1 MFSQTKETQYKHVNM
16 SVNSSWLMKLF
27 LWTLMLKITFWP
39 LPLLF
44 WIFTVLSPF
53 LPWSLLHSPLD
64 GTKEQV
70 HLFHLMNMYC
80 ADITVVL
87 ISWTSREQRKKI
99 YICILFY
106 FILLKRQPTVLICV
120 YMFGLMTF
128 LLHHDTDKPQL
139 NGSQSPDP
147 ITVTEGEPLQL
158 DCSAVGNPEP
168 SYIWSSPS
176 SNSCSSVESVF
187 MIVSVT
193 PADEGQYTCIV
204 RNDVGTTSV
213 EFNVTVT
220 GEFRLLTVLFVF
232 IHFNLWFYSF

>member
-1 MFSQTKETQYKHVNM
+1 M
-16 SVNSSWLMKLF
+16 
-27 LWTLMLKITFWP
+27 
-39 LPLLF
+39 
-44 WIFTVLSPF
+44 
-53 LPWSLLHSPLD
+53 
-64 GTKEQV
+64 
-70 HLFHLMNMYC
+70 
-80 ADITVVL
+80 
-87 ISWTSREQRKKI
+87 

-106 FILLKRQPTVLICV
+106 FILLKRQPAVLICV

-128 LLHHDTDKPQL
+128 LLHHDSDKPQL

-176 SNSCSSVESVF
+176 SNSSSSVESVF
-187 MIVSVT
+187 MIGSVT
-193 PADEGQYTCIV
+193 PADEGQYTCTV
-204 RNDVGTTSV
+204 YNYVGTTSV

-232 IHFNLWFYSF
+232 IHFNL

>member
-70 HLFHLMNMYC
+70 HLFHLMNMC
-80 ADITVVL
+80 CNSCINLMDFSITK
-87 ISWTSREQRKKI
+87 RKM

-106 FILLKRQPTVLICV
+106 FILLKRQPAVLICV

-128 LLHHDTDKPQL
+128 LLHHDSDKPQL

-168 SYIWSSPS
+168 SYNWISPS
-176 SNSCSSVESVF
+176 SNSSSSVESVF

-204 RNDVGTTSV
+204 RNYVGTTSV

>member
-70 HLFHLMNMYC
+70 HLFHLMNMC
-80 ADITVVL
+80 CNSCINLMDFSITK
-87 ISWTSREQRKKI
+87 RKM

-106 FILLKRQPTVLICV
+106 FILLKRQPAVLICV

-128 LLHHDTDKPQL
+128 LLHHDSDKPQL

-176 SNSCSSVESVF
+176 SNSSSSVESVF
-187 MIVSVT
+187 MIGSVT

-213 EFNVTVT
+213 EFNVTVK

>member
-70 HLFHLMNMYC
+70 HLFHLMNMC
-80 ADITVVL
+80 CNSCINLMDFSVTK
-87 ISWTSREQRKKI
+87 RKM

-128 LLHHDTDKPQL
+128 LLHHDSDKPQL
-139 NGSQSPDP
+139 NGLQSPDP

-168 SYIWSSPS
+168 SYNWISPS
-176 SNSCSSVESVF
+176 SNSSSSVESVF
-187 MIVSVT
+187 MIGSVT

-232 IHFNLWFYSF
+232 IHFNVWFYSF

>member
-44 WIFTVLSPF
+44 WIFTVRSPF

-70 HLFHLMNMYC
+70 HHFHLMNMC
-80 ADITVVL
+80 CNSCINLMDFSITK
-87 ISWTSREQRKKI
+87 RKM

-128 LLHHDTDKPQL
+128 LLHHDSDKPQL
-139 NGSQSPDP
+139 NGLQSLDP

-176 SNSCSSVESVF
+176 SNSSSSVESVF
-187 MIVSVT
+187 MIGSVT
-193 PADEGQYTCIV
+193 PADEGQYTCTV
-204 RNDVGTTSV
+204 HNDVGNTSV
-213 EFNVTVT
+213 EFNVTVK

>member
-27 LWTLMLKITFWP
+27 LWTLITFWP

-44 WIFTVLSPF
+44 WIFIVRSPF
-53 LPWSLLHSPLD
+53 LSWSLLHSPLD

-70 HLFHLMNMYC
+70 HLFHLMNMC
-80 ADITVVL
+80 CNSCINLMDFSVTK
-87 ISWTSREQRKKI
+87 RKM

-128 LLHHDTDKPQL
+128 LLHHDSDKPQL

-176 SNSCSSVESVF
+176 SNSSSSVESVF
-187 MIVSVT
+187 MIGSVT
-193 PADEGQYTCIV
+193 PADEGQYTCTV
-204 RNDVGTTSV
+204 YNYVGTTSV